1 MKNKEIK
8 HYLNLASAI
17 IKCAEK
23 DIIKNNAYASDA
35 EYFLNSDWG
44 EMLYD
49 TISMY
54 RKEEDNSL
62 NKLHKTDFS
71 L

>member
-23 DIIKNNAYASDA
+23 DIIKNNVYASDA